1 MDKSELR
8 EKVIEAMAVAI
19 AESFDGLVWDE
30 LPDQWRQPY
39 RDAAKAVLDALH
51 GIVRVNPPEATE
63 EMCLIARVNVLTN
76 ARALFKCMSAAGD
89 ITQPKDTCDEKKK
102 PRSLARPSRARR
114 DRRSARPNMQL
125 SAKPIAMRS
134 IAAQ

>member
-63 EMCLIARVNVLTN
+63 EMLDAATTVFMCDPNIYREIA
-76 ARALFKCMSAAGD
+76 AAGD
-89 ITQPKDTCDEKKK
+89 ITQPKDT
-102 PRSLARPSRARR
+102 P
-114 DRRSARPNMQL
+114 
-125 SAKPIAMRS
+125 
-134 IAAQ
+134 